1 MSRPVFKVGGGV
13 LATLVAGATLL
24 APGTASAGVVPVE
37 PSQFVAPFESAL
49 APESSTVGWMEGTA
63 QLGSRLPSDQMC
75 DLRLPPSYGQSEPL
89 VAGEDTPI
97 AVSLPN
103 QFVSA
108 HSAKVVGE
116 HVNSIPALPALWS
129 GLSGFAGVFTVAS
142 LKRLR
147 RSLR

>member
-1 MSRPVFKVGGGV
+1 MSRPVFKLGGGV
-13 LATLVAGATLL
+13 LATMAAGALL
-24 APGTASAGVVPVE
+24 FAPGTAPAGVMPVE
-37 PSQFVAPFESAL
+37 PSQFVSPFDTAL
-49 APESSTVGWMEGTA
+49 APEPSTVGWMEGTA
-63 QLGSRLPSDQMC
+63 QFAPRLSSDQRY
-75 DLRLPPSYGQSEPL
+75 DLRLPPSFGQSEPL
-89 VAGEDTPI
+89 AAGEDTPI
-97 AVSLPN
+97 AVSLPD

-129 GLSGFAGVFTVAS
+129 GLSGFAGVFTLAS